1 MITILLLFTAM
12 LNTGS
17 GGFYQP
23 SSSRSVGSAP
33 AQVHPINNPHTDVKT
48 TLHYLQVNCS

>member
-1 MITILLLFTAM
+1 MITMLLLFTAM

-33 AQVHPINNPHTDVKT
+33 AQVHPINNPTPMLKRR
-48 TLHYLQVNCS
+48 CIICR